1 MIKRW
6 RATPSDGSD
15 DAGSMSFGW
24 IISLPNGHR
33 LAHCAGPSFGPY
45 GSSFRA
51 EGYGLL
57 SVSRF
62 LVRLQEFCQQPPSWH
77 VQMMTDNLGLLT
89 RVEKGLPLE
98 HPFPNITLLAD
109 WDVTNKIIHSV
120 RQLGGTPRFTHVKG
134 HQDNFMAYEA
144 LSLNAQ
150 LKVNADAEAGEYQ
163 HNYTAQRP
171 LIPRLPSNRAQ
182 QLINNQVIPSK
193 LKKRIREAFTVPPYM

>member
-1 MIKRW
+1 MDVDCYAFVAMVNDQTVEGDAIQLL
-6 RATPSDGSD
+6 TMSDGSD

-33 LAHCAGPSFGPY
+33 LARCAGPSFGPY

-89 RVEKGLPLE
+89 GVEKGIPFE
-98 HPFPNITLLAD
+98 RPFPNIC
-109 WDVTNKIIHSV
+109 
-120 RQLGGTPRFTHVKG
+120 
-134 HQDNFMAYEA
+134 
-144 LSLNAQ
+144 
-150 LKVNADAEAGEYQ
+150 
-163 HNYTAQRP
+163 
-171 LIPRLPSNRAQ
+171 
-182 QLINNQVIPSK
+182 
-193 LKKRIREAFTVPPYM
+193 